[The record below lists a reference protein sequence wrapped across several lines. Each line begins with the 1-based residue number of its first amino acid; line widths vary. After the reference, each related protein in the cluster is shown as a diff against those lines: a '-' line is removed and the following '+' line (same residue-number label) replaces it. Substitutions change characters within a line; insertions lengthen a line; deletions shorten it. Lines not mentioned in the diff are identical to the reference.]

1 MSQAT
6 LGETP
11 YLNSSLFSGYYLDER
26 VGDLE
31 EWDCDEEAEEAFETL
46 RELWEAEGDLLP
58 SYKEDELLGAWID
71 EVLDMLGFD
80 TLQETTLP
88 SGGGYNDRL
97 LFDSADARREAARQ
111 KRDGNIEGMYGRS
124 AAILEAKQY
133 GADFTQRF
141 SEQRSYR
148 DASHQIKYYLE
159 HTPERVDWGIL
170 TDGKKWRL
178 YGTKDYATET
188 FYEVDLPEL
197 LEYGDLEGFKYF
209 MRSSA
214 LRHSVRSPG
223 RRSSIRSGTSPRLP
237 RRNSAKTCRT
247 TFSRR
252 CGCLAKASSTRTA
265 WTSTPTKRSRSS
277 RRLSRSE
284 VL

>member
-26 VGDLE
+26 VVDLE
-31 EWDCDEEAEEAFETL
+31 EWDCDDDAAQAFETL

-124 AAILEAKQY
+124 AAVLEAKQY
-133 GADFTQRF
+133 DADFTERF

-188 FYEVDLPEL
+188 FYEVDLPEI
-197 LEYGDLEGFKYF
+197 LEHGDLEAFKYF
-209 MRSSA
+209 YAFFRSDAFRETAGTTFLDTVWNESETAAQELGEDLQDNVFTA
-214 LRHSVRSPG
+214 LRVLGEGFVHKN
-223 RRSSIRSGTSPRLP
+223 RLDIDP
-237 RRNSAKTCRT
+237 DEEIEIVEEAV
-247 TFSRR
+247 
-252 CGCLAKASSTRTA
+252 
-265 WTSTPTKRSRSS
+265 
-277 RRLSRSE
+277 E
-284 VL
+284 E